1 MQTALE
7 AFFNSSYMPH
17 GHCYLWQPGILWVN
31 VIADLLIATAYFSIP
46 IALWIFVKQRKD
58 LRFKRIFILFA
69 LFILCCGITHL
80 FSIYT
85 IWHGS
90 YGVHGILK
98 AITAI
103 ISMTTAFVL
112 FKQINTLLAIPSA
125 QQLEEAINRAA
136 MEKARRAHA
145 EQTQK
150 SEAIFKFSLELLPT
164 GLLVIDTNQTI
175 RVVNNAL
182 AKLFEYEPDE
192 LIGMPLEALLN
203 NDQAKFHHVLTQSYL
218 NQPEQAH
225 AMASGRTVRGKTKH
239 GNEVWVEVSLSMHDF
254 NNEKHVFASVNNTHE
269 TISDLNFVFEKS
281 NRLQRVIDAT
291 EDGIWE
297 WNIQSND
304 VWYSNRL
311 MHMLGVNPDTTKADF
326 NLWREHIHPDDK
338 DRVLEALEQHVT
350 EQKKYDVTYRGQ
362 SSPGQYQWIRA
373 RGNTILD
380 TDNQP
385 LLMSGTLTNV
395 NYLKELEIEV
405 SEKSRFLNAVLNKS
419 LSGMFIYDLQ
429 QQRITFVNKQFC
441 EITGYD
447 FEQLDLMQ
455 NQHGFIH
462 LIHPDDQPLLQTQFN
477 DLCDDNTLESNSLE
491 FRLQHHDTHW
501 VWCFSKQSVY
511 SFNEQNRAKEIIG
524 TFFDISD
531 QKEQQDKIRSLSQ
544 DFYTTFEQ
552 AAVGIAHVG
561 LDGSWL
567 KANKKICEILGYDL
581 DELLNMNFQT
591 ITYPDDLNEDL
602 ELVAALMSGEQSQYS
617 IEKRYICKSGRII
630 WAYLTVSLV
639 IDDRDNPSH
648 FISVIE
654 DITERKEVEG
664 ALAESNLALEKFA
677 YSASHD
683 LQEPLRKISAFSD
696 SLSDRLDGRLT
707 DPDAV
712 YELSRITDAASRMR
726 GMINSLLQL
735 SRYSKHQLNKELL
748 QFSDLVA
755 LLKEDLSQAIKE
767 SQCTILLEQDFII
780 EADLNSFLQVL
791 RNLVTNSIRYRD
803 NTRALVVT
811 FSSQMMNDK
820 LILTITDNG
829 VGFDQQYASDIFQP
843 FKRLASNKIQG
854 YGMGLAICKQIIRA
868 HEGDIKATSHQSFGC
883 EFIITLPQQGIHS

>member
-1 MQTALE
+1 MQTPLE

-31 VIADLLIATAYFSIP
+31 VLSDLLIATAYFSIP

-58 LRFKRIFILFA
+58 LRFKGIFILFA

-103 ISMTTAFVL
+103 ISITTALIL
-112 FKQINTLLAIPSA
+112 FKNINTLLAIPSA

-136 MEKARRAHA
+136 TEKSRRAHA

-150 SEAIFKFSLELLPT
+150 SEAIFKFALELLPT
-164 GLLVIDTNQTI
+164 GLLIIDTNQTI

-192 LIGMPLEALLN
+192 LVGMPLAALLN
-203 NDQAKFHHVLTQSYL
+203 DEQAKFHHVLTQSYL

-225 AMASGRTVRGKTKH
+225 AMASGRTVRGKTKY
-239 GNEVWVEVSLSMHDF
+239 GNEVWVEVSLSTHDF
-254 NNEKHVFASVNNTHE
+254 NNEKHVFASVNNTYE

-350 EQKKYDVTYRGQ
+350 QQQKYDVTYRGQ
-362 SSPGQYQWIRA
+362 VSPEQYQWVRA
-373 RGNTILD
+373 RGNTIFD

-395 NYLKELEIEV
+395 NYLKELEIEI
-405 SEKSRFLNAVLNKS
+405 SEKSRFLNAILNKS
-419 LSGMFIYDLQ
+419 LSGMFIYDLPL
-429 QQRITFVNKQFC
+429 QRITFVNKQFC
-441 EITGYD
+441 EITGYN
-447 FEQLDLMQ
+447 FKQLEIIQ
-455 NQHGFIH
+455 SQKSFIE
-462 LIHPDDQPLLQTQFN
+462 LIHPDDQVMLQTQFN
-477 DLCDDNTLESNSLE
+477 DLFTNQNSEANSLE
-491 FRLQHHDTHW
+491 FRIQHQNGHW
-501 VWCFSKQSVY
+501 VWCFCKQSVY
-511 SFNEQNRAKEIIG
+511 SFNDLHLVKEIIG

-531 QKEQQDKIRSLSQ
+531 QKEQKDKIRSLSQ

-567 KANKKICEILGYDL
+567 KANKKICEILEYNL
-581 DELLNMNFQT
+581 VELLSLNFQK
-591 ITYPDDLNEDL
+591 ITHPDDLDEDL
-602 ELVAALMSGEQSQYS
+602 ELVATLMSGEQTQYS
-617 IEKRYICKSGRII
+617 IEKRYICKSGRVI

-639 IDDRDNPSH
+639 IDEWDNPSH

-654 DITERKEVEG
+654 DITERKEVES

-696 SLSDRLDGRLT
+696 SLSDRLVGKLS

-735 SRYSKHQLNKELL
+735 SRYSKHQLHKEQL
-748 QFSDLVA
+748 QFSGLVE

-780 EADLNSFLQVL
+780 DADLNSFLQVL

-803 NTRALVVT
+803 ESRALVVT
-811 FSSQMMNDK
+811 FSSQTINDK
-820 LILTITDNG
+820 LMLTIN
-829 VGFDQQYASDIFQP
+829 
-843 FKRLASNKIQG
+843 
-854 YGMGLAICKQIIRA
+854 
-868 HEGDIKATSHQSFGC
+868 
-883 EFIITLPQQGIHS
+883 